1 MAELGKYID
10 FKNGKKR
17 PTAKGG
23 YPVYGGNG
31 VIDYVNEFNFNNGIV
46 IGRVGVYCGSVFL
59 PKDRYWV
66 SDNAISATPK
76 ENADLFFAYY
86 LLKSLKLN
94 DRRIG
99 TSQPLLT
106 QEILNRIEVEIPS
119 IDVQRKIGNILYKID
134 EKIKANE
141 QINNNLY
148 HILMLSF
155 KHNYWNITSS
165 HPDWSVT
172 TLDNATARFG
182 TGLNPRKNFVLG
194 QGNNYY
200 VTIKNMS
207 NNRIFL
213 DDRCDKINDEALKKI
228 QKRSDL
234 QVGDLLF
241 SGIGT
246 IGRVYLIDKPAV
258 NWNTSESV
266 FNLRPNHLV
275 SSEFLYLLLLNDDM
289 QEYAISLASGSV
301 QKGIRMADLKRY
313 KFALPSRDFMIQL
326 TALWRPMI
334 QQIKANE
341 YENDHL
347 ANLRDVLLPKLMSGE
362 IDVSDVE
369 F

>member
-141 QINNNLY
+141 QINNNLQQQAQAIY
-148 HILMLSF
+148 YDLFSTNCCDDWEQGVLSNIAEITMGQSPSGDSYNENRTGTVFFQGRAEFGTRFPTIRLYTTEPKRLARENDILM
-155 KHNYWNITSS
+155 
-165 HPDWSVT
+165 SVR
-172 TLDNATARFG
+172 A
-182 TGLNPRKNFVLG
+182 P
-194 QGNNYY
+194 
-200 VTIKNMS
+200 
-207 NNRIFL
+207 
-213 DDRCDKINDEALKKI
+213 
-228 QKRSDL
+228 
-234 QVGDLLF
+234 VGDLN
-241 SGIGT
+241 IAHEDCC
-246 IGRVYLIDKPAV
+246 IGRGLAAIRSKTGQQSFLLYSLLSLRPQL
-258 NWNTSESV
+258 NV
-266 FNLRPNHLV
+266 FNGEGTVFGSINRDSLNKLPLTIPDKEAITRFESIVAPMDAIIRANHD
-275 SSEFLYLLLLNDDM
+275 ENCR
-289 QEYAISLASGSV
+289 LA
-301 QKGIRMADLKRY
+301 GIRD
-313 KFALPSRDFMIQL
+313 S
-326 TALWRPMI
+326 
-334 QQIKANE
+334 
-341 YENDHL
+341 
-347 ANLRDVLLPKLMSGE
+347 LLPRLMSGE

>member
-141 QINNNLY
+141 QINNNL
-148 HILMLSF
+148 
-155 KHNYWNITSS
+155 
-165 HPDWSVT
+165 
-172 TLDNATARFG
+172 AA
-182 TGLNPRKNFVLG
+182 
-194 QGNNYY
+194 
-200 VTIKNMS
+200 
-207 NNRIFL
+207 
-213 DDRCDKINDEALKKI
+213 
-228 QKRSDL
+228 
-234 QVGDLLF
+234 
-241 SGIGT
+241 
-246 IGRVYLIDKPAV
+246 
-258 NWNTSESV
+258 
-266 FNLRPNHLV
+266 
-275 SSEFLYLLLLNDDM
+275 
-289 QEYAISLASGSV
+289 
-301 QKGIRMADLKRY
+301 
-313 KFALPSRDFMIQL
+313 
-326 TALWRPMI
+326 
-334 QQIKANE
+334 
-341 YENDHL
+341 
-347 ANLRDVLLPKLMSGE
+347 
-362 IDVSDVE
+362 
-369 F
+369 